1 MHQRGNTELPCRA
14 PLSYWIPLRNGPSG
28 SVIIENLHKY
38 KLHRKQVGLLPEGD
52 HQGRPLAHTTKRL
65 ARVMAQKSCS
75 ACSEPPILANGLQ
88 PACGPPLAALGLDF
102 LDIQGSYLAMLDLVQ
117 PDGNFPA
124 QPLQL

>member
-1 MHQRGNTELPCRA
+1 MHQRGNTESPCRA

-65 ARVMAQKSCS
+65 ARVMAQLPESCG
-75 ACSEPPILANGLQ
+75 AEVGQLVPLPVRPQILHRVEFRG
-88 PACGPPLAALGLDF
+88 
-102 LDIQGSYLAMLDLVQ
+102 IGSQ
-117 PDGNFPA
+117 E
-124 QPLQL
+124 LQLESATLLAHEVP